1 MISRASL
8 LAGVCAMLAAVLVFH
23 LKYKVLGLE
32 RELSHIRASIVTE
45 TWRVRT
51 LRADLAYLS
60 RPERLALQARQLGL
74 RPAGADALTTPAEI
88 AKLYDPSLAG
98 LALAV
103 VLPSGDRVQLAVK
116 PRPPALT
123 RPTGAPP

>member
-1 MISRASL
+1 MISRASI
-8 LAGVCAMLAAVLVFH
+8 LAGVCAMLAAMLVFH

-32 RELSHIRASIVTE
+32 RELSHLRASVVTE

-60 RPERLALQARQLGL
+60 RPGRLAMQAQQLGL
-74 RPAGADALTTPAEI
+74 HPAGAGSLTSAPEI
-88 AKLYDPSLAG
+88 AKLYDPALAG
-98 LALAV
+98 MALAV

-123 RPTGAPP
+123 QTTGARP